1 MSFFTAKR
9 LPFLAI
15 VAAIPFCQ
23 LLSLCSSPHP
33 AAALI
38 LPVTKTLPRKK
49 EDRKKQK
56 LPQNAT
62 PSMQAPAFMK
72 REKGREGERGRI
84 ENDSIVGGGGELAAA
99 AAAADRYT
107 CGDKRVGQ
115 CITALLS
122 PAAAAAAAAAA
133 ARTAKKMGRESPPET
148 DRPTGGAQKRGEEGS
163 LPPIPRMVTT
173 NDRDVGGGGADF

>member
-84 ENDSIVGGGGELAAA
+84 ENDSIVGGGFAFDFHNYQAPE
-99 AAAADRYT
+99 DTSQFPYS
-107 CGDKRVGQ
+107 
-115 CITALLS
+115 S
-122 PAAAAAAAAAA
+122 PFYFH
-133 ARTAKKMGRESPPET
+133 TEI
-148 DRPTGGAQKRGEEGS
+148 
-163 LPPIPRMVTT
+163 LPP
-173 NDRDVGGGGADF
+173 F